1 MLIFRKLVWA
11 IAPELSLKV
20 KLLRRIRAAMATND
34 ALAGMAEI
42 RPELIANTVTLANR
56 DALIDQMPKGG
67 IVAEL
72 GVMHGDFAA
81 RILARNSP
89 GHLHLVD
96 IWAETGRMARV
107 AQRFSDQPVS
117 LHQGWSWEIVSTF
130 PDQSLSW
137 VYVDASHDFHS
148 VERDLTAC
156 LPKVLPGGFIA
167 GHDYTRWKVGTHQ
180 VVRYGVI
187 EAVNSFCNRH
197 SLPLTYLT
205 AEASRHLSFAI
216 RLPDR
221 ASGKPAR

>member
-1 MLIFRKLVWA
+1 MLIFRKLAWA

-67 IVAEL
+67 IAAEL

-89 GHLHLVD
+89 AHLHLVD

-117 LHQGWSWEIVSTF
+117 LHQGWSWEVVSTF

>member
-1 MLIFRKLVWA
+1 M
-11 IAPELSLKV
+11 
-20 KLLRRIRAAMATND
+20 
-34 ALAGMAEI
+34 
-42 RPELIANTVTLANR
+42 
-56 DALIDQMPKGG
+56 
-67 IVAEL
+67 
-72 GVMHGDFAA
+72 
-81 RILARNSP
+81 
-89 GHLHLVD
+89 
-96 IWAETGRMARV
+96 
-107 AQRFSDQPVS
+107 
-117 LHQGWSWEIVSTF
+117 STF
-130 PDQSLSW
+130 PDPLLSW
-137 VYVDASHDFHS
+137 IYVDASHAFHS
-148 VERDLTAC
+148 FARDLTAC